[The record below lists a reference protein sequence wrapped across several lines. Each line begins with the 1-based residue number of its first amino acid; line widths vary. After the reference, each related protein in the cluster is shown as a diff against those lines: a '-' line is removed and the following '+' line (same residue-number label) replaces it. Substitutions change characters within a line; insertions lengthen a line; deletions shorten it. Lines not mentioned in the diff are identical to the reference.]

1 MNYSQPGGSL
11 RLVQGN
17 TSSPQPEIRIIRY
30 TARMGNL
37 PAQCCSKRQDNTRD
51 SSVTKTSKSSP
62 EIKNRSLPSNFSIVR
77 TAIGRDHAGILKVKK
92 CRRESWGGVI
102 GRNKGDF
109 RGSWVRDIG
118 RKCSPYS
125 MTVDQP

>member
-77 TAIGRDHAGILKVKK
+77 TAIGRDHAGILKLVGKRYREEMLAILND
-92 CRRESWGGVI
+92 CRSTSFV
-102 GRNKGDF
+102 
-109 RGSWVRDIG
+109 
-118 RKCSPYS
+118 
-125 MTVDQP
+125 ML